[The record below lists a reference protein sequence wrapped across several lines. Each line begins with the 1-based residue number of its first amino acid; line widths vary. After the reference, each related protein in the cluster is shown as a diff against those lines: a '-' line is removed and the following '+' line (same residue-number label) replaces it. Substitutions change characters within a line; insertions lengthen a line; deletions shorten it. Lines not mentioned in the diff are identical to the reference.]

1 MTSTEIMSGNNDWVY
16 TYEDNEWMM
25 KGRYE
30 HAIRQNEELIWTMDN
45 GKYFVNII
53 IVSLI

>member
-1 MTSTEIMSGNNDWVY
+1 MSGNNDWVY